1 MTTPITPSAL
11 AVEFSRILPGR
22 IGADGVVTLARHTMP
37 DGGCSACAG
46 ADTCDARMALRGA
59 YAALAGV
66 PEPDKDPASMAEV
79 FLDALVLAHS
89 VGFNHRRIPD
99 VIL

>member
-1 MTTPITPSAL
+1 MTTPITPAAL
-11 AVEFSRILPGR
+11 AVEFSRMLPGR
-22 IGADGVVTLARHTMP
+22 IGAEGIRLLTTHTMP
-37 DGGCSACAG
+37 AGGCGACAG

-59 YAALAGV
+59 YAALAGTG
-66 PEPDKDPASMAEV
+66 ETETDPPGTAEV

-99 VIL
+99 IIV